1 MVEFTERI
9 VDDLKSK
16 RVNYGDVRVVVR
28 ESESIVVK
36 NGIVEAITHS
46 SDAGFGIRILKDS
59 AWGFAS
65 ANDIKK
71 SAANKVTSKALSIA
85 RASARVKGNG
95 VTLTPLSSQK
105 GTYHTEIEIDPLKVS
120 LDDKISLLLACDEA
134 MRQQKQVKVSEAQ
147 LRFYKTTVYF
157 GSTDDSFI
165 TQDFVFSGGSI
176 KVYAMDKG
184 ELQSRSYGDYG
195 QRGYEFVNEL
205 DFRANAPRV
214 AEEAAMLLQAEQC
227 PEQQTTV
234 ILDGHQMVLQVH
246 ESCGHPTEL
255 DRVLGTEA
263 SYAGTSFM
271 TVDKLNNLKYGS
283 DIVNIVADA
292 TVPGGL
298 GTFGW
303 DDEGVPGQRIYLIK
317 KGLFVG
323 YLSSRETAGI
333 VGKNSSGAMRADGWN
348 RIPLIRMTNI
358 NLEPG
363 SWKFDDM
370 ITDTEDGVFM
380 STNKSWSIDDKR
392 LNFQFGCEFA
402 RKIEKGKLTKVY
414 KNPTYAG
421 ITPQFWNNCDAIA
434 DSDSWRMRGTPNC
447 GKGEPGQ
454 TMFVG
459 HGTAP
464 TRFRK
469 LQIGIAK

>member
-1 MVEFTERI
+1 MNQFTGRI
-9 VDDLKSK
+9 VDDIRSK
-16 RVNYGDVRVVVR
+16 KVDYGDVRVVVR
-28 ESESIVVK
+28 ESEAIVLK
-36 NGIVEAITHS
+36 NGIIEAITHS
-46 SDAGFGIRILKDS
+46 SDAGFGVRVLKDS

-65 ANDIKK
+65 SNEIKK
-71 SAANKVTSKALSIA
+71 NVADKVIGKALRIA
-85 RASARVKGNG
+85 RASARVKAKNIN
-95 VTLTPLSSQK
+95 LTPLSPQRGS
-105 GTYHTEIEIDPLKVS
+105 YRTEVKIDPMTVS
-120 LDDKISLLLACDEA
+120 LDEKIDLLLSCDKA
-134 MRQQKQVKVSEAQ
+134 MREHKQIKVSEAQ
-147 LRFYKTTVYF
+147 LRFYKTTVHF
-157 GSTDDSFI
+157 ASTDDSFI
-165 TQDFVFSGGSI
+165 TQDFVYSGGSI
-176 KVYAMDKG
+176 KVYAMERG
-184 ELQSRSYGDYG
+184 ELQSRSYGEYG
-195 QRGYEFVNEL
+195 QRGYELVNEL
-205 DFRANAPRV
+205 DFRANAPRIADEV
-214 AEEAAMLLQAEQC
+214 VMLLTAEQC

-271 TVDKLNNLKYGS
+271 TIDKLNNLQYGS

-303 DDEGVPGQRIYLIK
+303 DDEGVPGQRVYLIK
-317 KGLFVG
+317 KGKFVG

-333 VGKNSSGAMRADGWN
+333 VGATSGGAMRADGWN

-363 SWKFDDM
+363 TWKFDDM
-370 ITDTEDGVFM
+370 IADTDDGIFM
-380 STNKSWSIDDKR
+380 ATNKSWSIDDKR

-402 RKIEKGKLTKVY
+402 RKIEKGKFTKIY

-421 ITPQFWNNCDAIA
+421 ITPRFWKSCDAIA
-434 DSDSWRMRGTPNC
+434 NKDSWRMRGTPNC

-464 TRFRK
+464 ARFRK